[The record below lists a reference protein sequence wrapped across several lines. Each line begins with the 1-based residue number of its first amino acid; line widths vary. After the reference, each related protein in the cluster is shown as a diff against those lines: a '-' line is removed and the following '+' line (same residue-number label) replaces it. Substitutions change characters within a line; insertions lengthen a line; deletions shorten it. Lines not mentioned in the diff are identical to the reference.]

1 MRRTALAAMVGA
13 TLMVGAPAAWAQSA
27 QAPDGQAQKAQAA
40 AVSPAPTGAAP
51 TPGDPW
57 ERLNRANYAFETQL
71 DRHLIGPIA
80 HLYQAITP
88 GPIGRGIHNILTNLS
103 EPSVFINDVL
113 QFRPRRAG
121 ETAARFVTNSTVG
134 LLGLIDVATKVGLP
148 HHDNEFGVTLGR
160 LGVKPGPYMYLPVGG
175 PTTVRD
181 LVGTG
186 VDLLLDPFHWA
197 RFAQQATVNGAR
209 LVTGGLD
216 IRVASEGELNALLSD
231 ATDPYA
237 TLRSVYLQNKQSEID
252 GGAGPAN
259 LPDFDTPL
267 PTVAPPAPGAAADSG
282 EFPLASN
289 MFPESASESASHMV
303 SDGPPKDLADAA
315 ALRLM
320 AEADNLPIAAV
331 DRAVQLGRALGNVR
345 GAERNLAATE
355 IQTLRPADGSD
366 ADVAPASLDTRLA
379 SAD

>member
-1 MRRTALAAMVGA
+1 MRRTALAALVGA
-13 TLMVGAPAAWAQSA
+13 GLIVSAPTVWAQNVQAQNIQAPAASA
-27 QAPDGQAQKAQAA
+27 PPAA
-40 AVSPAPTGAAP
+40 AR

-57 ERLNRANYAFETQL
+57 ERINRANYAFETQL
-71 DRHLIGPIA
+71 DRHLIGPLA
-80 HLYQAITP
+80 HVYQLITP

-113 QFRPRRAG
+113 QLRPRRAG

-134 LLGLIDVATKVGLP
+134 LLGLIDVGSKVGLP

-197 RFAQQATVNGAR
+197 KFASQAAINGAR

-237 TLRSVYLQNKQSEID
+237 TLRSVYLQNKQSEIE
-252 GGAGPAN
+252 GGAGPAD
-259 LPDFDTPL
+259 LPDFDSPL
-267 PTVAPPAPGAAADSG
+267 PTVAPPGPGAVADSG
-282 EFPLASN
+282 EFPVAGD
-289 MFPESASESASHMV
+289 MFPESAAESASRVV
-303 SDGPPKDLADAA
+303 SDGPPKELADAA
-315 ALRLM
+315 ALKLM
-320 AEADNLPIAAV
+320 AEADNLPDAAV
-331 DRAVQLGRALGNVR
+331 ARAAELGRTLGNVR

-355 IQTLRPADGSD
+355 IQTLQPADPVPAAD
-366 ADVAPASLDTRLA
+366 ASAADTLDTRLA
-379 SAD
+379 SAN